1 MKKQER
7 RESAHLG
14 KYIIKRLL
22 IAAVTFFG
30 ITVLVYILASLAPGS
45 PVEMILAGTSNLTQ
59 EDVARMEAQM
69 GLDQPIYVQYIIWLK
84 NVLHGN
90 LGVSYR
96 TMRPVTEMKIGRAHV

>member
-22 IAAVTFFG
+22 IAAVIFFG

-90 LGVSYR
+90 L
-96 TMRPVTEMKIGRAHV
+96 E